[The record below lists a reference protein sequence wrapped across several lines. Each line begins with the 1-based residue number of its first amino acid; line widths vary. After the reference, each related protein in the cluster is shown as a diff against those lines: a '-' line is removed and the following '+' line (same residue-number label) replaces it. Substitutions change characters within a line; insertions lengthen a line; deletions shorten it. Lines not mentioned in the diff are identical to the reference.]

1 MKTKS
6 TVSKNKKTSVKAKN
20 KSKIKSLSIKTCIKS
35 KNKKTSTLKFKKHL
49 KSEKIFKPDTADKD
63 DIDDFT
69 ESKVFVNSYFYK
81 THIQWNNLPLELKI
95 IEDHEK
101 FSTRLKDYLWESI
114 SMNPDNQEHLES
126 HVSLGR
132 LPVH

>member
-1 MKTKS
+1 M
-6 TVSKNKKTSVKAKN
+6 
-20 KSKIKSLSIKTCIKS
+20 
-35 KNKKTSTLKFKKHL
+35 KFKKHL

-63 DIDDFT
+63 NIDDFT
-69 ESKVFVNSYFYK
+69 ESKVFANSYFYK

-95 IEDHEK
+95 IEENEK

-114 SMNPDNQEHLES
+114 SMNPDNQEHIES